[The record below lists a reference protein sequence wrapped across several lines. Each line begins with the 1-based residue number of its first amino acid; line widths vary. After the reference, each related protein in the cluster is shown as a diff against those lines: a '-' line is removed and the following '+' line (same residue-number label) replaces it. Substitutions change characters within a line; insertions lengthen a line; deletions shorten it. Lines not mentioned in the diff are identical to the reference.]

1 MKSFESSTAAD
12 LMASPVITVN
22 TEMTLSEAARTLS
35 EQNVSGALVTD
46 HRDAAVGVVSLF
58 DIVSHVA
65 GLGRS
70 PEAAGGFYRYSY
82 PPFNEGGEGWD
93 AEWED
98 VEPAPMKETTVGE
111 IMSAEIIEVPPDLP
125 AREVAKRLAER
136 HIHRIFVS
144 GKNGPVGVISTM
156 DILKS
161 VSGVAKVGLHA

>member
-1 MKSFESSTAAD
+1 MKPFESATAED
-12 LMASPVITVN
+12 LMASPVITLN
-22 TEMTLSEAARTLS
+22 TETSLSEAARTLS

-46 HRDAAVGVVSLF
+46 HRETPVGVVSLF

-65 GLGRS
+65 GLGRD

-82 PPFNEGGEGWD
+82 PRFFEGGEGGE

-111 IMSAEIIEVPPDLP
+111 VMSAEIIEVPPDLP
-125 AREVAKRLAER
+125 AREVAKRLAEK

-156 DILKS
+156 DVLKS
-161 VSGVAKVGLHA
+161 VAGVAKIGLHA

>member
-1 MKSFESSTAAD
+1 MKPFESATAED
-12 LMASPVITVN
+12 LMASPVITLN
-22 TEMTLSEAARTLS
+22 TETSLSEAARMLS
-35 EQNVSGALVTD
+35 EHNVSGALVTD
-46 HRDAAVGVVSLF
+46 HRDASVGVVSLF

-65 GLGRS
+65 GLGRD
-70 PEAAGGFYRYSY
+70 PEAAGGFDRYSY
-82 PPFNEGGEGWD
+82 PRFAEAGEGGE

-125 AREVAKRLAER
+125 ARDVAKRLAEK

-156 DILKS
+156 DVLKS
-161 VSGVAKVGLHA
+161 VAGVAKVGLHA